1 MISYAEPN
9 ADENYQRLLKRY
21 PRAKRIHGVK
31 GIHNAHVAAANICET
46 EMFWIIDGDAELKD
60 DFNFDYVTTQTDTVH
75 VWRSE
80 NPVNDLVY
88 GYGGIKLFPTQMARD
103 MDTTTKD
110 MTTSLSTKFKK
121 MDQISVVTRFN
132 TGPFETWKSGFREC
146 AKLSS
151 KVIDR
156 QKEDETN
163 ERLKTWTTVGH
174 DRQYGEYACLLY
186 TSPSP
191 RDATLSRMPSSA

>member
-1 MISYAEPN
+1 MK
-9 ADENYQRLLKRY
+9 DECRTRSHQLYTIGAAIPGLLLWVIGLPCFAFYKMQRKNQSRLLK
-21 PRAKRIHGVK
+21 
-31 GIHNAHVAAANICET
+31 
-46 EMFWIIDGDAELKD
+46 DLKL
-60 DFNFDYVTTQTDTVH
+60 Y
-75 VWRSE
+75 
-80 NPVNDLVY
+80 
-88 GYGGIKLFPTQMARD
+88 PTQMARD

-110 MTTSLSTKFKK
+110 MKTSLSTKFKK

-163 ERLKTWTTVGH
+163 ERLKSTDGYWDV
-174 DRQYGEYACLLY
+174 RELQF
-186 TSPSP
+186 
-191 RDATLSRMPSSA
+191 R